1 MAIARK
7 DSITDFIAA
16 WRQWDEGRKYKSQA
30 NRDWDWARRLAEAG
44 YFGVKVG
51 GHSIEHEWPNIHR
64 WCEDQF
70 GKNHYSWTGSTFWF
84 ETDRD
89 AVLFALR
96 WA

>member
-7 DSITDFIAA
+7 DSITDFISA
-16 WRQWDEGRKYKSQA
+16 WRQWDEGKEYDPQA
-30 NRDWDWARRLAEAG
+30 NRDWARRLAEAG
-44 YFGVKVG
+44 YYSVKVG
-51 GHSIEHEWPNIHR
+51 RIFIEHEWQNIHG

-70 GKNHYSWTGSTFWF
+70 GENHYVWTGTTWWF